1 MIRWILYAFRNL
13 LRNRR
18 RSLYTV
24 VAIGVGFTGINFFA
38 GFTEYM
44 FTNLREG
51 FIYIDGNGH
60 LSIFKK
66 SGSNDKNNDP
76 LKNLLSE
83 DEILKIRH
91 LVVGQPFVKKLS
103 EVMLVTGFI
112 SNGDSTTIYVGNAWL
127 PSEKYAFQQE
137 ARGMLSRLKFFDGEP
152 LDDGRPFDVGV
163 SQGLAEV
170 MDSTIGSDVIFMA
183 PTVHGQINAVDAH
196 VAQLVGTSMEI
207 LEDKWA
213 VMPLSLAR
221 SLHDTGGASR
231 INVLLQDDADLPR
244 VRSSLQDNL
253 TRADADVV
261 VKTWRELS
269 PFFVKVEK
277 MFDII
282 FGLVFITVS
291 LIIVMSVVNTVTM
304 SVLERSREIG
314 TLRAIGARRGHIVM
328 LFSLEGALLG
338 VLGCSLGLLLLS
350 VTLAGFGWADPHW
363 TPPHLSGSL
372 PLEIYV
378 VPQYLVN
385 SAVLLILLA
394 LISGSLPA
402 RKIARAN
409 IVEALGHV

>member
-24 VAIGVGFTGINFFA
+24 VAVGVGFAGINFFG

-66 SGSNDKNNDP
+66 SEITAKNTDP
-76 LKNLLSE
+76 LKNLLTE
-83 DEILKIRH
+83 KEIAGIRR
-91 LVVGQPFVKKLS
+91 LVGDDPFVKILS

-127 PSEKYAFQQE
+127 PSEKYAFQNE
-137 ARGMLSRLKFFDGEP
+137 ARGMLSRLKFFDGAP
-152 LDDGRPFDVGV
+152 LDDELPHGVGV
-163 SQGLAEV
+163 SQGLAEI

-183 PTVHGQINAVDAH
+183 PTVHGQINAVDAQ

-213 VMPLSLAR
+213 VMPLALAR
-221 SLHDTGGASR
+221 MLHDTGGASR
-231 INVLLQDDADLPR
+231 INLLLQENANLHL
-244 VRSSLQDNL
+244 VRNRLHEMLIQSGL
-253 TRADADVV
+253 DVE

-277 MFDII
+277 MFAII

-314 TLRAIGARRGHIVM
+314 TLRAIGARQAHIIT
-328 LFSLEGALLG
+328 LFGLEGALLG
-338 VLGCSLGLLLLS
+338 VLGCSLGILLLS
-350 VTLAGFGWADPHW
+350 LALAGFGWADPHW
-363 TPPHLSGSL
+363 TPPHLAGSL

-378 VPQYLVN
+378 VPQYLVY
-385 SAVLLILLA
+385 SAILLTLLA
-394 LISGSLPA
+394 LISGSFPA
-402 RKIARAN
+402 RKIAQAN